1 MRIWQDWRANWL
13 ENGLIFSLPHRQ
25 LMIPPTIVTVENSLF
40 DWSMSLDL
48 FDHYLAQLTLEVAEQ
63 AEYAQ

>member
-1 MRIWQDWRANWL
+1 
-13 ENGLIFSLPHRQ
+13 
-25 LMIPPTIVTVENSLF
+25 MIPPTIVTVENSLF